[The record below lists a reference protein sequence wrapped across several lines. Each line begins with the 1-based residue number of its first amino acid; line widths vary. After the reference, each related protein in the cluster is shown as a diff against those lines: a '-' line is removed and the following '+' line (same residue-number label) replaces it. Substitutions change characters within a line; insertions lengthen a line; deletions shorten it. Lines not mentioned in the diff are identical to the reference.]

1 MIILRI
7 DRRYANFGQIWSI
20 RMHEEKHS
28 CLPVQGINSKIPLKI
43 TLLVIIE
50 IILIVGSFSVTYMK
64 GATFSFSLPIEG

>member
-1 MIILRI
+1 
-7 DRRYANFGQIWSI
+7 
-20 RMHEEKHS
+20 MHEEKHS